1 VTRGISTVLD
11 ASVCLLLVSASA
23 LALVGVPSEDADPDA
38 ADEAAETLASSTARV
53 TYGDDTPVVHDT
65 LAGLL
70 AAAAVRHAALGGSQL
85 VPDAGFERAA
95 AERVGRALRRA
106 ETDHRVQ
113 AVARWEPVPG
123 APLDGRVVAGAD
135 PPPDADVHAAAF
147 SVPSGLPDVRSRALS
162 AARSDGFE
170 GVARTVARGVVR
182 GLLPPDE
189 TGAALGARSARAGST
204 TRQYRSAARAVR
216 ARPAVERALRADNA
230 TRANRALT
238 DALAAAL
245 EPALRERFDAPTA
258 AARATALGRVRITVR
273 TWSR

>member
-23 LALVGVPSEDADPDA
+23 LAVVGTPTEEADPDA
-38 ADEAAETLASSTARV
+38 ADEAAATLASSTARV
-53 TYGDDTPVVHDT
+53 TYGDDTRAVHDT
-65 LAGLL
+65 MAGLL
-70 AAAAVRHAALGGSQL
+70 AAAAVRNAALGGSQE
-85 VPDAGFERAA
+85 VPDAEFERATA
-95 AERVGRALRRA
+95 KRVGRALRRTG
-106 ETDHRVQ
+106 TDRRVQ
-113 AVARWEPVPG
+113 AIARWEPVPG

-135 PPPDADVHAAAF
+135 PPPGADVHAAAF

-170 GVARTVARGVVR
+170 GVARAVARGVVR

-189 TGAALGARSARAGST
+189 TRAALGGRSARAGSAAGKH
-204 TRQYRSAARAVR
+204 RSAARAVG
-216 ARPAVERALRADNA
+216 AESAVERALRVGNA

-238 DALAAAL
+238 DAFAAGL

-258 AARATALGRVRITVR
+258 AARATAVGRVRITVR